1 MSDQTHR
8 DQLLRADRRA
18 SLRNLLARTDR
29 AAADGVH
36 LTSAEAYLLRERV
49 ETEIREADTM
59 RAVSAGN
66 KRHVQYLYGE
76 FQQAQAAIM
85 RARNLVERAAGTTNA
100 GLTDYDVGQHELA
113 RAVLDTLT
121 EPEPAPGP
129 AATQATPDAGARHAR
144 YAAVL
149 DEALALVI
157 PNVAVRAEIA
167 RRCADN
173 LLKEQ
178 P

>member
-29 AAADGVH
+29 AAADGVQ

-100 GLTDYDVGQHELA
+100 SLTDYDVGQHELA

-121 EPEPAPGP
+121 EPEQPD
-129 AATQATPDAGARHAR
+129 PDAGTRRAR
-144 YAAVL
+144 YTKVI
-149 DEALALVI
+149 DETLALVI
-157 PNVAVRAEIA
+157 PNRAVRAGIA

-173 LLKEQ
+173 LIKEQ